1 MRRGLRWKV
10 LVVAVGVLATAG
22 TAPAAKAPKQAVWKA
37 GLARAKITPDQPLW
51 LAGYA
56 ARQRPAEGKLHDL
69 WIKVLALEDARGR
82 RAVVVTADL
91 LGFPKAMA
99 DAISAELQRQQRLRR
114 AEVML
119 ACSHTH
125 SGPVLSGA
133 LLDIYPL
140 DAQQLAMIEEYSRNL
155 QATVVKA
162 VGEAIGRLGPATV
175 WTGEGMTDFAVN
187 RRNNSEK
194 DVIEARQAGK
204 PLQGPSDHSVPVMA
218 VRSVDGR
225 LLAVLFIYA
234 CHATTLAD
242 YEWSGD
248 YAGFAQIALEEKHP
262 DTQALFVI
270 GCGADQNPLPRRSV
284 ALCKK
289 YGTMLADA
297 VEAVLAK
304 PMKPVDPELR
314 TAFDIVRLDFQG
326 EPSVKQLE
334 AEAAKAGYSAR
345 WAKRILKQMAESKAQ
360 GKALPRFYPYPVQV
374 WRLGQDQLWIALG
387 GEVVV
392 DYALSFKS
400 KFGPTTWVTGYANDV
415 MAYIPSSR
423 VWKEGGYESGAFSVY
438 GLAAERWA
446 ADIEQRI
453 TQSVQALV
461 EGARQPAAG
470 AKPPNVKKP
479 KAPAAHAPSAR
490 RRVGPGQQCLAAT
503 G

>member
-1 MRRGLRWKV
+1 MRCFLRLKV
-10 LVVAVGVLATAG
+10 CVLAAALLLTGHTAE
-22 TAPAAKAPKQAVWKA
+22 TAQAPKQVTWKA
-37 GLARAKITPDQPLW
+37 GLARVNITPDKPLW

-82 RAVVVTADL
+82 RAVVVTSDL

-99 DAISAELQRQQRLRR
+99 DAISAELQTQHKLRR
-114 AEVML
+114 AQIML

-140 DAQQLAMIEEYSRNL
+140 DDKQMAMIEQYSRNL
-155 QATVVKA
+155 EKAVVKA
-162 VGEAIGRLGPATV
+162 VGEAISRLAPATV
-175 WTGEGMTDFAVN
+175 WTGEGTTDFAAN

-194 DVIEARQAGK
+194 DVVEARQAGK
-204 PLQGPSDHSVPVMA
+204 PTKGPSDHSVPVMA

-234 CHATTLAD
+234 CHTTTLAD
-242 YEWSGD
+242 YQWSGD

-270 GCGADQNPLPRRSV
+270 GCGADQNPLPRRTV
-284 ALCKK
+284 ELCKK

-304 PMKPVDPELR
+304 PMKTVDPELH
-314 TAFDIVRLDFQG
+314 AGFDTVRLHFQG

-334 AEAAKAGYSAR
+334 AEAARAGYSAR
-345 WAKRILKQMAESKAQ
+345 WAKRILKQMAETKAQ
-360 GKALPRFYPYPVQV
+360 GKALPKFYPYPVQV

-392 DYALSFKS
+392 DYALSFKA
-400 KFGPTTWVTGYANDV
+400 KFGPGTWVTGYTNDV

-453 TQSVQALV
+453 TESVQALV
-461 EGARQPAAG
+461 EAAGQPAA
-470 AKPPNVKKP
+470 AKPPAAKKE
-479 KAPAAHAPSAR
+479 KRPAANAPSAR
-490 RRVGPGQQCLAAT
+490 CHYWPSCISGSPG
-503 G
+503 